1 MRRGTSWS
9 HVNLK
14 FPSAAKKVM
23 RHVKLM
29 KKLWK
34 AIEQFIELMSRSFDI
49 AIGWLQNCPYW
60 RLPRIVRLMNKHS
73 LQPYS
78 FHGCMLGVVDHEGTP
93 IKKHW
98 AVATSMHEIGLEL
111 SCPSINATSHIS
123 MCNGGEN
130 HSKKLRVIHFGSLTV
145 CT

>member
-1 MRRGTSWS
+1 MRPEMLLRDVGYVANIINEFPVLLWLSLPCAGGTSWS

-34 AIEQFIELMSRSFDI
+34 AI
-49 AIGWLQNCPYW
+49 GWPQNCPYW
-60 RLPRIVRLMNKHS
+60 RLPRIVRFMNEHS

-78 FHGCMLGVVDHEGTP
+78 FHGCMLGVVDQE
-93 IKKHW
+93 
-98 AVATSMHEIGLEL
+98 ALD
-111 SCPSINATSHIS
+111 CCNINA
-123 MCNGGEN
+123 
-130 HSKKLRVIHFGSLTV
+130 
-145 CT
+145 

>member
-1 MRRGTSWS
+1 MRPEMLLRDVGYVANIINEFPVLLWLSLPCAGGTSWS

-34 AIEQFIELMSRSFDI
+34 AIEQFIELMLRSLDI
-49 AIGWLQNCPYW
+49 AIGWPQNCPYW
-60 RLPRIVRLMNKHS
+60 RLPRVVRFMNEHS

-78 FHGCMLGVVDHEGTP
+78 FHGCMLGVVDQE
-93 IKKHW
+93 
-98 AVATSMHEIGLEL
+98 ALD
-111 SCPSINATSHIS
+111 CCNINA
-123 MCNGGEN
+123 
-130 HSKKLRVIHFGSLTV
+130 
-145 CT
+145 